1 MNHKCIFFPKCC
13 KCVFDACVL
22 TVFLRMLSSQAV
34 FDELS
39 LYLLQAAVFAEAFPS
54 FTGSSSSDSCDL
66 STVPT
71 LSQLLRGGASQDQ
84 G

>member
-1 MNHKCIFFPKCC
+1 MHIFFLN
-13 KCVFDACVL
+13 AAN
-22 TVFLRMLSSQAV
+22 VFLMLVFWLFSCGVLSSQAV
-34 FDELS
+34 FDEFS

-71 LSQLLRGGASQDQ
+71 LSQLLRGGASHDQ